1 MLIFK
6 SINKLVKYV
15 NFKESVGFVPT
26 MGALHAG
33 HISLIKKSKVN
44 CKKTL
49 VSIFIN
55 PSQFNNLKD
64 LTKYPKK
71 LSNDIKILKKLKVDY
86 LLLPKEK
93 DIYPSKTSK
102 YIKIAKID
110 KIMCAKFRPGHFE
123 GVLGVINRFL
133 LNINAKFM
141 YLGEKDY
148 QQLFLIKK
156 FIKKKFF
163 IKVINCKTLRDNY
176 NLPYSSRNFL
186 LSTDEIRIAR
196 DVSMSLKKLYLS
208 LKKNPNQKYKVKLFL
223 DKIKLQK
230 LKVEYL
236 EIRNKKNLSL
246 KYNKQNLKIFIA
258 YYINDIRLIDNI

>member
-196 DVSMSLKKLYLS
+196 FVSTSLKKLYLS
-208 LKKNPNQKYKVKLFL
+208 LKKNSNQKYKVKLFL